1 MKEYDFYVVPTP
13 VGNLGD
19 ITLRAIEVL
28 KSVDLIACEDS
39 RVTQKILNHYDIK
52 TKCVSYHKYNER
64 ERAGQILDILKSGK
78 KMALV
83 SDAGTP
89 LICDPGS
96 VLVKELRKNN
106 FTITALPGANALVTF
121 LSQIS
126 RKDESFTFLGFLPR
140 TREKIEEIALKY
152 KYDDFVFYE
161 SPNRIINTLEYIQNV
176 RPDAK
181 TAFGRELTKVFEEV
195 TVDNIG
201 TVISHL
207 KNNVT
212 KGEFVCLVFRSE
224 AAENTAEYESKVK
237 LLQDKGF
244 GAKDISVILSELYGI
259 NKNKIYRTIVGKQ
272 L

>member
-39 RVTQKILNHYDIK
+39 RVTQKLLNHYDIK
-52 TKCVSYHKYNER
+52 TKCVSYHKYNEY
-64 ERAGQILDILKSGK
+64 ERVSQILEILNSGK

-96 VLVKELRKNN
+96 VLIKLLRKNG
-106 FTITALPGANALVTF
+106 FSITALPGANAVITF

-126 RKDESFTFLGFLPR
+126 RDDEEFKFAGFLPK
-140 TREKIEEIALKY
+140 TRQKIEEIVLANRY
-152 KYDDFVFYE
+152 NDFVFYE
-161 SPNRIINTLEYIQNV
+161 SPNRIVKTLEYIKNV
-176 RPDAK
+176 RPEAK
-181 TAFGRELTKVFEEV
+181 AAFGRELTKVFEEV
-195 TVDNIG
+195 VVDDIENI
-201 TVISHL
+201 ISHL
-207 KNNVT
+207 KKNT
-212 KGEFVCLVFRSE
+212 AKGEFVCLIFRDKKNDN
-224 AAENTAEYESKVK
+224 AEGFEDKIK

-244 GAKDISVILSELYGI
+244 TAKDISIILSELYEI
-259 NKNKIYRTIVGKQ
+259 NKNMIYKIAVGKQ

>member
-1 MKEYDFYVVPTP
+1 MRKYDFYIVPTP
-13 VGNLGD
+13 IGNLGD

-39 RVTQKILNHYDIK
+39 RVTQKLLNHYDIR
-52 TKCVSYHKYNER
+52 TKCVSYHKYNEK
-64 ERAGQILDILKSGK
+64 ERISQILETLSSGQ

-96 VLVKELRKNN
+96 VIVKELRKNG
-106 FTITALPGANALVTF
+106 FEITSLPGANAVITL

-126 RKDESFTFLGFLPR
+126 REDEEFSFVGFLPK
-140 TREKIEEIALKY
+140 TQIKIEEIAKKY
-152 KYDDFVFYE
+152 KYKDFVFYD
-161 SPNRIINTLEYIQNV
+161 SPNRIVQTLEYIKNI

-181 TAFGRELTKVFEEV
+181 VAFGRELTKMFEEV
-195 TVDNIG
+195 KTGQIDEIIDYLKTNTV
-201 TVISHL
+201 
-207 KNNVT
+207 
-212 KGEFVCLVFRSE
+212 KGEFVCLIFRDEKISQNSE
-224 AAENTAEYESKVK
+224 LEEKVK

-259 NKNKIYRTIVGKQ
+259 NKNLAYKLALGK
-272 L
+272 